1 MRMLLR
7 FQMDV
12 QAGNEAIRNGSFG
25 EMLGQVM
32 ERFKPEA
39 AYFTAMDGKRTGL
52 IFFDLQDPSEIPV
65 IAEPLFMGVGAS
77 IDLLPVMTPDE
88 VQKGVAEAAKAF

>member
-1 MRMLLR
+1 
-7 FQMDV
+7 MDV
-12 QAGNEAIRNGSFG
+12 AAGNEAIRNGSFG

-52 IFFDLQDPSEIPV
+52 IFFDLQDPSEIPE

-88 VQKGVAEAAKAF
+88 VQKGVAEAAKSF